1 MANVY
6 RDGIVHTV
14 QTNISLPMFLK
25 MHFLK
30 CTVLWNSGQKK
41 RKFVQTVF
49 FFRNVQ
55 FLEERKTL
63 QTLNNHFYIEA
74 NNLDLELK
82 IFEDFA
88 TVCCRVDSSSVLS
101 QALKKS
107 CFTAQV

>member
-1 MANVY
+1 
-6 RDGIVHTV
+6 
-14 QTNISLPMFLK
+14 MFLK

-30 CTVLWNSGQKK
+30 CTVLWNSGPKK
-41 RKFVQTVF
+41 KKICSDSI

-63 QTLNNHFYIEA
+63 QTLNKHFYIEA

-82 IFEDFA
+82 IFENFV
-88 TVCCRVDSSSVLS
+88 TECCRVDSSSVLS

>member
-1 MANVY
+1 
-6 RDGIVHTV
+6 
-14 QTNISLPMFLK
+14 MFLK

-41 RKFVQTVF
+41 KNCSDSI

-63 QTLNNHFYIEA
+63 QTLNIHFYIEA

-82 IFEDFA
+82 IFEIYV
-88 TVCCRVDSSSVLS
+88 TVCCRVDRVVFSVKL
-101 QALKKS
+101 
-107 CFTAQV
+107 